1 MDLFA
6 EIIGDEATAEDNNSI
21 AVYFESEKNSLQAGR
36 FFYKAGHYS
45 KSMRHL
51 LKTAASSNDDAEA
64 LNLAIEVVGASGQ
77 AHLSRQ
83 VRFTAQCGNFSIFLS
98 FKFYV
103 KSILEY
109 VKVQKMPFL

>member
-6 EIIGDEATAEDNNSI
+6 EIIGDEASAEDNNSI

-83 VRFTAQCGNFSIFLS
+83 VSLTVS
-98 FKFYV
+98 
-103 KSILEY
+103 
-109 VKVQKMPFL
+109 